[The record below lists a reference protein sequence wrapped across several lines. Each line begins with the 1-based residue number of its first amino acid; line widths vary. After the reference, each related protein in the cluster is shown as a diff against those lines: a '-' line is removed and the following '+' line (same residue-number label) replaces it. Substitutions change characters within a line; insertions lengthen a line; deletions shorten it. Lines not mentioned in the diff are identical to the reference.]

1 MTGFRAALFNL
12 GFYLWTLV
20 LGIVG
25 LPLLLAPW
33 RVIMRFGRFW
43 SAATL
48 RWLEWSVGL
57 GHELRGAE
65 HVPQGAAIVAMKHQ
79 SAWDTL
85 VLPLLMPDAAVVIKR
100 ELAWIPL
107 YGWYA
112 SRAGAIPID
121 RGAGATAL
129 RRIVARAREAA
140 RLGRPIVI
148 FPEGTRTAVGER
160 KPYQPGVAA
169 LYSQLALPLVPV
181 AVNSGLYWGRRAFV
195 KRPGRIVVEF
205 LPPIAPGTDRRKAL
219 RECEERIE
227 AATARLVAE
236 AEDAAAPAVASRLA
250 RGG

>member
-1 MTGFRAALFNL
+1 MTRLRAALFNL
-12 GFYLWTLV
+12 GFYTWTLLLGV
-20 LGIVG
+20 LA

-43 SAATL
+43 SAVTL
-48 RWLEWSVGL
+48 RWLKRSVGL
-57 GHELRGAE
+57 DHELRGAE
-65 HVPQGAAIVAMKHQ
+65 HVPKGAAIVAMKHQ

-85 VLPLLMPDAAVVIKR
+85 VLPVLMPDAAVVIKR

-140 RLGRPIVI
+140 KLGRPIVI

-169 LYSQLALPLVPV
+169 LYSQLGLPLVPV
-181 AVNSGLYWGRRAFV
+181 AVNSGVYWGRRAFV
-195 KRPGRIVVEF
+195 KRPGRIIVEF
-205 LPPIAPGTDRRKAL
+205 LPPIAPGADRRQAL

-227 AATARLVAE
+227 TATAQLVAE
-236 AEDAAAPAVASRLA
+236 AENRAFAAGMPPA

>member
-1 MTGFRAALFNL
+1 MTAVRAALFNL

-20 LGIVG
+20 LGILA

-33 RVIMRFGRFW
+33 RPIMRLGRVW
-43 SAATL
+43 SAGTL
-48 RWLEWSVGL
+48 RWLDRTVGL

-65 HVPQGAAIVAMKHQ
+65 HVPHGAAIVAMKHQ

-112 SRAGAIPID
+112 ARAGAIPID

-140 RLGRPIVI
+140 ALGRPIVI
-148 FPEGTRTAVGER
+148 FPEGTRTAVGEK

-169 LYSQLALPLVPV
+169 LYSQLGLPLVPV
-181 AVNSGLYWGRRAFV
+181 AVNSGLYWSRRAFV

-205 LPPIAPGTDRRKAL
+205 LPPIPPGTDRRQAL

-227 AATARLVAE
+227 AATQRLVAE
-236 AEDAAAPAVASRLA
+236 GKGEAPARAGQTANKR
-250 RGG
+250 